1 MLQERL
7 RKQLLEVLDEGEIDI
22 EEDWSHAIENGENW
36 STWRKNNLRIG
47 GKTKSAKIEIEI
59 DGKRKVTGVMFI
71 EHTQNN

>member
-7 RKQLLEVLDEGEIDI
+7 RKQLLEVLNEGEIDI
-22 EEDWSHAIENGENW
+22 EEDRSHAIENGENW
-36 STWRKNNLRIG
+36 STWRKNNQRIG